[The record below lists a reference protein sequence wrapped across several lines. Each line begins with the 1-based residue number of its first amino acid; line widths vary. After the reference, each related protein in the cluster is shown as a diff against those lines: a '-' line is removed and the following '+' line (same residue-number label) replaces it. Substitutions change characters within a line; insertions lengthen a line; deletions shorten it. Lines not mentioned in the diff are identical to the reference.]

1 MYKTGLRLDVL
12 EVDADRHAVEVD
24 RCGLAVLQHAVHCLA
39 AYVLREL
46 GEEDGNRAVRRVVAK
61 GLTKHFSP
69 PIDDFEELLDVLAV
83 GPGAPRDGDDDG
95 REDEG
100 QHVPHKKAGVVV
112 HGVALDVLDERV
124 YGVRNLRLE
133 ESPKALALQAFH
145 ALALPFFD
153 VKDLLHPGE
162 PDQPSHFD
170 LIELDAGDGVPKVPA
185 LSDELG
191 QRDGREVVLV
201 PRLAHAGEYRGL
213 ERPHGD
219 RVDPALATLKPAPGP
234 LMTVVG
240 F

>member
-24 RCGLAVLQHAVHCLA
+24 GSGLAVLQHAVHCLA

-46 GEEDGNRAVRRVVAK
+46 GEEDGNRAVGRVVAK

-83 GPGAPRDGDDDG
+83 GPRAPRDGDDDG

-100 QHVPHKKAGVVV
+100 QHVPHKKAGWWFV
-112 HGVALDVLDERV
+112 GFALNVLDEGV
-124 YGVRNLRLE
+124 DGVRNLRLE

-145 ALALPFFD
+145 ALALPFLD
-153 VKDLLHPGE
+153 IKDLLHPGE

-170 LIELDAGDGVPKVPA
+170 LIELDAGDGVRKSP
-185 LSDELG
+185 LSRTNSAKGTAEKWCSCP
-191 QRDGREVVLV
+191 VS
-201 PRLAHAGEYRGL
+201 PAGEYRGL

-219 RVDPALATLKPAPGP
+219 RVDPALATLKPAPEP
-234 LMTVVG
+234 VG
-240 F
+240 